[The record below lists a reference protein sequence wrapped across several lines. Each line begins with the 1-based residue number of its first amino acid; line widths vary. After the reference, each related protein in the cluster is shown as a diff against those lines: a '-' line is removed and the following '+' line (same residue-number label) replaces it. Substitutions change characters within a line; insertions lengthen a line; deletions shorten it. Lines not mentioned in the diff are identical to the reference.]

1 MKPLQIAACSAVVAV
16 FAMTMSAASLVF
28 AQNNDSEP
36 WWPHPIWGA
45 DDRAGASNWNTP
57 EKVREAIS
65 LVTTGNIYE
74 LGHVYDRTM
83 PLQDILGR
91 SYEIFIP
98 YRSTGAAGDNGL
110 VFNDEFIATQLGQ
123 IGTQFDGPG
132 HVGKRMNNGPGSW
145 EDVFYNGVTS
155 TEMQS
160 PYGLLQ
166 LGVENVKPYI
176 TRGILIDVA
185 GSKGMEMLPE
195 GYTVSLE
202 DIRAALEMQG
212 MSEDDIRP
220 GDAILFNYGWW
231 RIWSD
236 ASLFDQKWPRRPG
249 IGREVALWVVDRK
262 ASMVGSDIATDD
274 PSAEVHHELTL
285 KNGIFNLENMNFESV
300 LADEVYEFLFVF
312 TPLRL
317 KGATGSPA
325 RPLAIR

>member
-1 MKPLQIAACSAVVAV
+1 MKSLQSAACAAMAAVSAV
-16 FAMTMSAASLVF
+16 TMLAAASGF
-28 AQNNDSEP
+28 AQDNDDEP
-36 WWPHPIWGA
+36 WWPHAIWGP
-45 DDRAGASNWNTP
+45 DDQAGASNWITP
-57 EKVREAIS
+57 EKVMEAIS
-65 LVTTGNIYE
+65 LVKTGTIYE
-74 LGHVYDRTM
+74 LGHVYHRTM
-83 PLQDILGR
+83 PLQESLGR
-91 SYEIFIP
+91 SYEIFMP
-98 YRSTGAAGDNGL
+98 YRSVGAFGDHGL
-110 VFNDEFIATQLGQ
+110 VFNEEFIATQLVQ

-132 HVGKRMNNGPGSW
+132 HVGKRVRTGLGTS

-160 PYGLLQ
+160 PNGLVK

-185 GSKGMEMLPE
+185 GSKGVEMLPE
-195 GYTVSLE
+195 GYTVSL
-202 DIRAALEMQG
+202 DDVRAALEMQG
-212 MSEDDIRP
+212 MAEDDIRR

-236 ASLFDQKWPRRPG
+236 AALFDQKWQNRPG
-249 IGREVALWVVDRK
+249 IGREVALWVVDRR

-274 PSAEVHHELTL
+274 PSAEVHHELAL

-300 LADEVYEFLFVF
+300 LVDEVYEFMFVF